1 MMNQMQILNSNEL
14 KVVAAGDFHFG
25 NPRLQGEDLYHRLRI
40 YLYPE
45 LEHAQLLLLTGDIYN
60 QLVTVSS
67 NANYYVFRFIRDI
80 FAISAQTGMQI
91 RILHGTYSHDR
102 DQVRS
107 LGSLAFEKTRVKVI
121 NNIEGE
127 VLTDWLPTPSEPLK
141 ILYVPDNLQYKNSDE
156 VVEHIKDVYTCLGWD
171 KADLILGHG
180 AFAHALNCAAEH
192 MPPCTYTIEQFKPL
206 VTDTGIIVMGHI
218 HTPSHRA
225 NVYYCGSFDRMSHGE
240 EENKGFYVFTRK
252 DDRWSSRFC
261 VNKESYK
268 FITITPQG
276 NTVDERTADL
286 TAKLH
291 QAFEPEK
298 SGWVRV
304 IYDEPELRGI
314 YQRICAALYPNVYFS
329 GKSSKDTV
337 SSTIELADINL
348 ELADDIRPNVNNLG
362 ELVYQFLLD
371 ANLLSSIPKDKIT
384 TTVSDLLK
392 E

>member
-1 MMNQMQILNSNEL
+1 MAPMQILNSDEL

-25 NPRLQGEDLYHRLRI
+25 NPRLRGDDLYERLRK

-45 LEHAQLLLLTGDIYN
+45 LEGAQLLLLTGDIYN
-60 QLVTVSS
+60 QLTTVSS
-67 NANYYVFRFIRDI
+67 NANYYVMRFIRDI
-80 FAISAQTGMQI
+80 FAISAQTSMQV

-102 DQVRS
+102 DQVR
-107 LGSLAFEKTRVKVI
+107 LLEAFAYEKTRAKVI

-127 VLTDWLPTPSEPLK
+127 VLTDWQPTPSTPLR
-141 ILYVPDNLQYKNSDE
+141 ILYLPDNLQYKTSSE

-180 AFAHALNCAAEH
+180 AFAHALNCAEDH
-192 MPPCTYTIEQFKPL
+192 LPPCTYTIEQFKPL

-252 DDRWSSRFC
+252 DNRWTSRFC
-261 VNKESYK
+261 VNQDSYK

-276 NTVDERTADL
+276 DTVDQRTTDL
-286 TAKLH
+286 ANKLH
-291 QAFEPEK
+291 TAFDGVK
-298 SGWVRV
+298 FGWVRV
-304 IYDEPELRGI
+304 VYDEPELRGT
-314 YQRICAALYPNVYFS
+314 YQRICASLYPNIIFT

-371 ANLLSSIPKDKIT
+371 TNLIGSTPKDTIL
-384 TTVSDLLK
+384 TTVNNLLK

>member
-1 MMNQMQILNSNEL
+1 MAPMQILNSDEL

-25 NPRLQGEDLYHRLRI
+25 NPRLRGDDLYERLRK

-45 LEHAQLLLLTGDIYN
+45 LEGAQLLLLTGDIYN
-60 QLVTVSS
+60 QLTTVSS
-67 NANYYVFRFIRDI
+67 NANYYVMRFIRDI
-80 FAISAQTGMQI
+80 FAISAQTGMQV

-102 DQVRS
+102 DQVR
-107 LGSLAFEKTRVKVI
+107 LLEALAYEKTRAKVI

-127 VLTDWLPTPSEPLK
+127 VLTDWQPTPSTPLR
-141 ILYVPDNLQYKNSDE
+141 ILYLPDNLQYKTSSE

-180 AFAHALNCAAEH
+180 AFAHALNCAEDH
-192 MPPCTYTIEQFKPL
+192 LPPCTYTIEQFKPL

-252 DDRWSSRFC
+252 DNRWTSRFC
-261 VNKESYK
+261 VNQDSYK

-276 NTVDERTADL
+276 DTVDQRTTDL
-286 TAKLH
+286 ANKLH
-291 QAFEPEK
+291 TAFDGIK
-298 SGWVRV
+298 FGWVRV
-304 IYDEPELRGI
+304 VYDEPELRGT
-314 YQRICAALYPNVYFS
+314 YQRICASLYPNIIFT

-371 ANLLSSIPKDKIT
+371 TNLIGSTPKDTIL
-384 TTVSDLLK
+384 TTVNNLLK